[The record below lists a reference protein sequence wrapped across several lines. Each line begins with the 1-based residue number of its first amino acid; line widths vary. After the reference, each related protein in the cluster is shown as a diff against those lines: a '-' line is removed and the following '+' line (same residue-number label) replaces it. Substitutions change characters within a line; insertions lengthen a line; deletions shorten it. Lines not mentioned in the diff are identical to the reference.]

1 MKKSCRVLPLIII
14 AIACSSTKQSTK
26 IEVASGI
33 SVTIPQSSD
42 RIIKDST
49 NIFSLWKISFDD
61 DQFAIYKYPITIPD
75 SSGYDVR
82 KTVFRKNIDAFVQ
95 TFTFKR
101 IDSIYLFKD
110 NNFQS
115 NLSFDFVQ
123 DNDDYRFFGRFLVNK
138 NYFIAFFFQTPF
150 PVDRFSKRIKDE
162 IFNSIEIK

>member
-1 MKKSCRVLPLIII
+1 MKKCCRVLPLVII

-49 NIFSLWKISFDD
+49 NIFYLWKISFDD

-82 KTVFRKNIDAFVQ
+82 KTDFRKTIDAFVQ
-95 TFTFKR
+95 AFTFKK
-101 IDSIYLFKD
+101 IDSTYHFKD

-115 NLSFDFVQ
+115 NISFDFVQ

-138 NYFIAFFFQTPF
+138 NYFIAFCFQTPF
-150 PVDRFSKRIKDE
+150 PVDRFSSRIKDE